1 MLAFA
6 RSARKVAAVRQ
17 TARNAFLHGVLGEPV
32 VAKDAEGEAV
42 RDPADPV
49 VELAERALVAACH
62 QRDECLVGEVRVHA
76 QRQVILAHPGRE
88 RKRVDEHVACSH
100 VAGRRFAGSE
110 PVSRRRAN
118 KAAIQP
124 TTNGRSTTMRKSIA
138 VAALAAVATSAAL
151 GAAIALGPGDGTASS
166 HREAPLIADD
176 PSADLTDV
184 YAFRSPDRPSTV
196 TILAN
201 VIPGEDPAAG
211 PNWYTFSPG
220 ARYNLKLD
228 TTGDVRPD
236 VIYRFEFQR
245 KTGPFFLG
253 DTAQPYTVTRIAKGK
268 TTVVAH
274 GTTPP
279 NNIGKRSTPDYRSL
293 VTKSIV
299 AFDDGA
305 ARAFAGQRDDPFFG
319 DIGAIFDLVAIRKG
333 TGNMGGGKD
342 FFAGYGVHTFGVQVP
357 IAGLAAKNGTIG
369 VWASVDRRKVTTR
382 GATTRDAG
390 AWVQVNRLGNPLVNE
405 VIIPTGMKDRWNAL
419 QPWSESQFKQ
429 YYENP
434 ILAAV
439 INKLYKLGA
448 PETGRDDLVAVL
460 LTGVPKLNF
469 TGPKLADV
477 LRLNLTVP
485 VAKSP
490 NRLGVLGGDTQG
502 WPNGRRLSDDVIDI
516 AEQAVGGFLKDV
528 KLPLGDGVNADDV
541 DTLDAFPYVAD
552 PKSGFDNTKGLQ
564 K

>member
-1 MLAFA
+1 
-6 RSARKVAAVRQ
+6 
-17 TARNAFLHGVLGEPV
+17 
-32 VAKDAEGEAV
+32 
-42 RDPADPV
+42 
-49 VELAERALVAACH
+49 
-62 QRDECLVGEVRVHA
+62 
-76 QRQVILAHPGRE
+76 
-88 RKRVDEHVACSH
+88 
-100 VAGRRFAGSE
+100 
-110 PVSRRRAN
+110 
-118 KAAIQP
+118 
-124 TTNGRSTTMRKSIA
+124 MRTSIT
-138 VAALAAVATSAAL
+138 VAALAAVATSAAIA
-151 GAAIALGPGDGTASS
+151 GAVLLGPGNGTASS

-184 YAFRSPDRPSTV
+184 YAFRSPDRPGTV

-220 ARYNLKLD
+220 ARYNLKID

-236 VIYRFEFQR
+236 VIYRFEFRR

-253 DTAQPYTVTRIAKGK
+253 DTAQPFTVTRIAKGK
-268 TTVVAH
+268 TTVVAS

-279 NNIGKRSTPDYRSL
+279 NNIGQRSTPDYRSL
-293 VTKSIV
+293 VAKSLV
-299 AFDDGA
+299 SFDSGA
-305 ARAFAGQRDDPFFG
+305 AKAFAGQRDDPFFG

-342 FFAGYGVHTFGVQVP
+342 FFAGYGVHTFGVQIP
-357 IAGLAAKNGTIG
+357 IAGLVAKNGTIG

-382 GATTRDAG
+382 GATTRDSG
-390 AWVQVNRLGNPLVNE
+390 TWVQVDRLGNPLVNE
-405 VIIPTGMKDRWNAL
+405 VIIPTGLKDRWNAL
-419 QPWSESQFKQ
+419 QPWSESQFRA
-429 YYENP
+429 YYTEP

-448 PETGRDDLVAVL
+448 PEKGRDDLVAVL
-460 LTGVPKLNF
+460 LTGVPKLNY

-485 VAKSP
+485 VAQSP

-541 DTLDAFPYVAD
+541 RPLDAFPYVAD
-552 PKSGFDNTKGLQ
+552 PKAGFDNTKGIQ
-564 K
+564 KP

>member
-1 MLAFA
+1 
-6 RSARKVAAVRQ
+6 
-17 TARNAFLHGVLGEPV
+17 
-32 VAKDAEGEAV
+32 
-42 RDPADPV
+42 
-49 VELAERALVAACH
+49 
-62 QRDECLVGEVRVHA
+62 
-76 QRQVILAHPGRE
+76 
-88 RKRVDEHVACSH
+88 
-100 VAGRRFAGSE
+100 
-110 PVSRRRAN
+110 
-118 KAAIQP
+118 
-124 TTNGRSTTMRKSIA
+124 MRKSITA
-138 VAALAAVATSAAL
+138 AALAAVATSAAIA
-151 GAAIALGPGDGTASS
+151 GAVALGPGNGTASS

-184 YAFRSPDRPSTV
+184 YAFRSPDRPGTV

-220 ARYNLKLD
+220 ARYNLKID

-236 VIYRFEFQR
+236 VIYRFEFRR

-253 DTAQPYTVTRIAKGK
+253 DTAQPFTVTRIAKGK
-268 TTVVAH
+268 TTVVAS

-279 NNIGKRSTPDYRSL
+279 NNIGQRSTPDYRSL
-293 VTKSIV
+293 VAKSLV
-299 AFDDGA
+299 SFDSGA
-305 ARAFAGQRDDPFFG
+305 AKAFAGQRDDPFFG

-342 FFAGYGVHTFGVQVP
+342 FFAGYGVHTFAVQLP
-357 IAGLAAKNGTIG
+357 IAGLTAKNGTIG

-382 GATTRDAG
+382 GATTRDSG
-390 AWVQVNRLGNPLVNE
+390 TWVQVDRLGNPLVNE
-405 VIIPTGMKDRWNAL
+405 VIIPTGLKDRWNAL
-419 QPWSESQFKQ
+419 QPWSESQFRA
-429 YYENP
+429 YYTEP

-448 PETGRDDLVAVL
+448 PEKGRDDLVAVL
-460 LTGVPKLNF
+460 LTGVPKLNY

-485 VAKSP
+485 VAQSP

-541 DTLDAFPYVAD
+541 RPLDAFPYVAD
-552 PKSGFDNTKGLQ
+552 PKAGFDNTKGIP
-564 K
+564 KP